1 VYSPGSKPLSLA
13 TIAALLYADDMVV
26 FSANADKLVTML
38 KMVDFWAVQLAMCI
52 NVAKTKIM

>member
-1 VYSPGSKPLSLA
+1 LSLA